1 LIDEEVAVL
10 QSKDLERAI
19 QYLKD
24 LGFDTLPGDS
34 ATEMVKAFIEQRQ
47 KDESMPYDAACLRQ
61 DKILSALE
69 VEKKEA
75 YKTVQELKQR
85 LADLIEIS
93 EKEMNSTSDPTEQ
106 AKWGRII
113 FESTL
118 KLEKLEQ
125 QFQDPQF
132 FEH

>member
-75 YKTVQELKQR
+75 YRTVQELKQR

>member
-1 LIDEEVAVL
+1 VTVL

-106 AKWGRII
+106 AKWGHII
-113 FESTL
+113 FESKL